1 MKTILVAIAA
11 CALSSCANLTGVIDT
26 PYGAVE
32 FDGENVQIIA
42 KPIIIP
48 SK

>member
-1 MKTILVAIAA
+1 MKCIIAA
-11 CALSSCANLTGVIDT
+11 IFSFFLSSCAGLVGVIDT

-32 FDGENVQIIA
+32 FDGEKVQIIA